1 MSHERACRGDSSCKE
16 NFNGNL
22 PATPTES
29 LGDLQTLKIKSGAGE
44 GIRTLDINLGKV
56 ALYQLSYARMT
67 DRIKFLKNSGPA
79 VNPLFRRLG
88 MLSAR
93 DACLK
98 SVSWI
103 FGL

>member
-1 MSHERACRGDSSCKE
+1 
-16 NFNGNL
+16 
-22 PATPTES
+22 
-29 LGDLQTLKIKSGAGE
+29 
-44 GIRTLDINLGKV
+44 
-56 ALYQLSYARMT
+56 MT